1 MTHKYTIGVSGKRE
15 EWVHA
20 LISVEAESLDEAR
33 KKIEEIFYSDRNDR
47 KIDWKHTC
55 SSLVMDRKICN
66 CVEMDGVDL
75 R

>member
-1 MTHKYTIGVSGKRE
+1 MTHKYTISVSGIRK

-20 LISVEAESLDEAR
+20 LVSVEAESLDEAR
-33 KKIEEIFYSDRNDR
+33 EKIEEIFYSDRKDR
-47 KIDWKHTC
+47 KIDWKHTAN
-55 SSLVMDRKICN
+55 SLVMDRKICN